1 MSQLPT
7 EEQRAEHVNDVVVN
21 IINSIIERHTAGSNL
36 NVDLTAIATGL
47 GCGRIARMAGVTD
60 VNEVYEIIASNAPDE
75 MNDMREWH
83 WPEELPLQE
92 EIFATETAAL
102 QDAENDAIPQMKE
115 NGVDPLHVALS
126 LGMYAVHLA
135 DHAREHVEPHS
146 VLGVFKE
153 ACERGYQSF
162 LPN

>member
-1 MSQLPT
+1 MPNT
-7 EEQRAEHVNDVVVN
+7 PNDDQRAENVNDIVVG

-36 NVDLTAIATGL
+36 NVDLTAMATGL
-47 GCGRIARMAGVTD
+47 GCGRIARMAGMSDVT
-60 VNEVYEIIASNAPDE
+60 EIFQVISSAAAEDLKDTHS
-75 MNDMREWH
+75 WH
-83 WPEELPLQE
+83 WPDELPLQE

-102 QDAENDAIPQMKE
+102 QDAENEAIPMMKE
-115 NGVDPLHVALS
+115 TGVDPLHVALS

-135 DHAREHVEPHS
+135 EHARDHVEPQT

-153 ACERGYQSF
+153 ACERGYQNF

>member
-1 MSQLPT
+1 MSNTPSD
-7 EEQRAEHVNDVVVN
+7 EQRAEHVNDVVVS

-36 NVDLTAIATGL
+36 NVDLTAMATGL
-47 GCGRIARMAGVTD
+47 GCGRIARMAGMSD
-60 VNEVYEIIASNAPDE
+60 VAEIFQVIASNASEDLSDLH
-75 MNDMREWH
+75 NWH

-102 QDAENDAIPQMKE
+102 QDAENEAIPQMKE

-135 DHAREHVEPHS
+135 EHARDHVEPQS

-153 ACERGYQSF
+153 ACERGYQNF

>member
-1 MSQLPT
+1 MSQTPT
-7 EEQRAEHVNDVVVN
+7 DDQRAENVNNVVVN

-36 NVDLTAIATGL
+36 NVDLTAMATGL
-47 GCGRIARMAGVTD
+47 GCGRIARMAGMTD
-60 VNEVYEIIASNAPDE
+60 VGEIFQVIASNAPE
-75 MNDMREWH
+75 GMNDTHAWH

-102 QDAENDAIPQMKE
+102 QDAENEAIPQMKE
-115 NGVDPLHVALS
+115 NDVDPLHVALS

-135 DHAREHVEPHS
+135 DHAREHVEPES

-153 ACERGYQSF
+153 ACERGYQNF

>member
-1 MSQLPT
+1 MSIKPND
-7 EEQRAEHVNDVVVN
+7 EQRAEHVNDVVVA

-36 NVDLTAIATGL
+36 NVDLTAMATGL
-47 GCGRIARMAGVTD
+47 GCGRIARMAGMTD
-60 VNEVYEIIASNAPDE
+60 VAEIFQVIASNAPDG
-75 MNDMREWH
+75 MNDTHEWH
-83 WPEELPLQE
+83 WPDELPLQE

-102 QDAENDAIPQMKE
+102 QDAENEAIPQMKE

-135 DHAREHVEPHS
+135 DHAREHVEPQS

>member
-1 MSQLPT
+1 MPKPPSDD
-7 EEQRAEHVNDVVVN
+7 QRTEHVNDVVVA

-36 NVDLTAIATGL
+36 NVDLTAMATGL
-47 GCGRIARMAGVTD
+47 GCGRIARMAGMSD
-60 VNEVYEIIASNAPDE
+60 VAEIFQVIASNAADDLR
-75 MNDMREWH
+75 NTHDWH
-83 WPEELPLQE
+83 WPDELPLQE

-102 QDAENDAIPQMKE
+102 QDAENEAIPQMKE

-135 DHAREHVEPHS
+135 EHARDHVEPQS

-153 ACERGYQSF
+153 ACERGYQNF